1 MGNDPGAEGLLG
13 WDILNSTLYT
23 LSPLPGLSLAL
34 IKFPPCCLFQ
44 SFRVRETQ
52 DRQLSTGGEGK
63 EAAGRRGQLHVPE
76 MSPSLLQEPSP
87 AQVVFLTHVAVI

>member
-1 MGNDPGAEGLLG
+1 MGNDRGAEGLSG

-23 LSPLPGLSLAL
+23 LPLPGLSLAL

-76 MSPSLLQEPSP
+76 TSPSSLRDPSS
-87 AQVVFLTHVAVI
+87 ARVVFLTHAAVI